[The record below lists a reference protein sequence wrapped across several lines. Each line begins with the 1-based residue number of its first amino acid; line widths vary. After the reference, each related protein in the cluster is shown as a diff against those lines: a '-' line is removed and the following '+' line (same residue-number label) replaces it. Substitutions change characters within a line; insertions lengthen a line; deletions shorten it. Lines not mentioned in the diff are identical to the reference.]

1 MRSFASLEIR
11 PSNDT
16 LACARSHPRV
26 RRSDGARSD
35 ERRPSGERSTLSSS
49 PATDIQS
56 MRAPSRAELP
66 RTIRIFFLQNRN
78 HAKKRTQRKQR
89 RRAGPNPMPRC
100 PAPTVGAAL
109 QRASGSDKA
118 QKDQAI
124 SINRRWRKE
133 SSNQRNSRENGA
145 SGFSPLRP
153 ALYMCL
159 YTSSN
164 ARTSSQS
171 YDESSLRIQRLRSK
185 HVSCANKESTGR
197 YDNAGAP
204 PGRLG
209 HSV

>member
-16 LACARSHPRV
+16 LACARSHPHV

-133 SSNQRNSRENGA
+133 SSNRRVSRKRREWILTAQTG
-145 SGFSPLRP
+145 
-153 ALYMCL
+153 ALYLSLHCFERANL
-159 YTSSN
+159 
-164 ARTSSQS
+164 QS
-171 YDESSLRIQRLRSK
+171 KL
-185 HVSCANKESTGR
+185 
-197 YDNAGAP
+197 
-204 PGRLG
+204 
-209 HSV
+209 